1 MKITK
6 DRLVFIIKEEHQK
19 VKIINEVMNSAEYQR
34 LVEIV
39 GKEKA
44 DVIVEGFFDFDWVPG
59 SEANKM
65 RKTLNA
71 LEAAESEEELA
82 AIFDQLPDDG
92 TEFVQAINNA
102 AESSS
107 DPAAQDA
114 VEDLTAATDNS
125 PDTKPD
131 DDQET
136 ADSDN
141 EDSSVNH
148 GEVISPEQA
157 KERNEDS
164 KKLARAY
171 LDDFKDAGLTTRA
184 VRPLD
189 YLIRKYL
196 IDFLK
201 YKGIKTNKG
210 IDASQELKPE
220 RSIAIAHKIN
230 TAKKEARKGM
240 KFTGTD
246 SKGRKMIYTVDGP
259 AKDGKI
265 PVTTTR
271 DGEPD
276 PLKYLPVSKLDDL
289 NLEKIQESKN
299 AVSSNIE
306 NIIKEELEKI
316 LKER

>member
-136 ADSDN
+136 ADTKPDDDQEAAETNSDPA
-141 EDSSVNH
+141 EIKS
-148 GEVISPEQA
+148 
-157 KERNEDS
+157 
-164 KKLARAY
+164 
-171 LDDFKDAGLTTRA
+171 DDQEAALLRRIYADDIKAAGLSPSAMKA
-184 VRPLD
+184 VAHYVED
-189 YLIRKYL
+189 YLIDYFKARKITDIGKIYTGA
-196 IDFLK
+196 K
-201 YKGIKTNKG
+201 
-210 IDASQELKPE
+210 ELKPE
-220 RSIAIAHKIN
+220 MAIANANKL
-230 TAKKEARKGM
+230 KPGE
-240 KFTGTD
+240 KFGKTT
-246 SKGRKMIYTVDGP
+246 
-259 AKDGKI
+259 KDGKKIIYTITGSPESGFI
-265 PVTTTR
+265 PVETTQ
-271 DGEPD
+271 DGEKTPKVALSIKSI
-276 PLKYLPVSKLDDL
+276 PNLKRLT
-289 NLEKIQESKN
+289 ER
-299 AVSSNIE
+299 
-306 NIIKEELEKI
+306 IIKEELEKI
-316 LKER
+316 LKGN

>member
-39 GKEKA
+39 GKERA
-44 DVIVEGFFDFDWVPG
+44 DVIVEGLFDLDWIPG

-71 LEAAESEEELA
+71 LEAAESEEQIA

-92 TEFVQAINNA
+92 TEFVQAVNNA

-136 ADSDN
+136 ADTKPADDQETAETNLDPAEIKSDDQ
-141 EDSSVNH
+141 EAALLRR
-148 GEVISPEQA
+148 IYA
-157 KERNEDS
+157 
-164 KKLARAY
+164 
-171 LDDFKDAGLTTRA
+171 DDIKAAGLSPSAMKA
-184 VRPLD
+184 VAHYVED
-189 YLIRKYL
+189 YLIDYFKARKITDIGKIYNGA
-196 IDFLK
+196 K
-201 YKGIKTNKG
+201 
-210 IDASQELKPE
+210 ELKPE
-220 RSIAIAHKIN
+220 MAIANANKL
-230 TAKKEARKGM
+230 KKGERFSKMTKGG
-240 KFTGTD
+240 KE
-246 SKGRKMIYTVDGP
+246 KIYTINGP
-259 AKDGKI
+259 PEGNGTI
-265 PVTTTR
+265 PVITTL

-276 PLKYLPVSKLDDL
+276 PFTTLSISSIPNLKRLT
-289 NLEKIQESKN
+289 ER
-299 AVSSNIE
+299 
-306 NIIKEELEKI
+306 IIKEELKKI
-316 LKER
+316 LKGN